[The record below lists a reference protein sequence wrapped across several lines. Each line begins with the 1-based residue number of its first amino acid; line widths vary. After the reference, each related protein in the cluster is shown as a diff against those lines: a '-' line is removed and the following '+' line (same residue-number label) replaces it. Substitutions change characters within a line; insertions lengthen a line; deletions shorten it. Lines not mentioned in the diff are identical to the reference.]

1 MMADTSN
8 GPSQV

>member
-1 MMADTSN
+1 MADTSN